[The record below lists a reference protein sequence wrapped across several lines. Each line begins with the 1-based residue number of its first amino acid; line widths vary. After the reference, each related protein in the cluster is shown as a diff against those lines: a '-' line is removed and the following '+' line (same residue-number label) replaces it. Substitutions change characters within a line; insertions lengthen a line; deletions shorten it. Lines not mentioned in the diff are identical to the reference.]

1 MQADVERAL
10 ARLLTDVAY
19 RERFLA
25 DPVAAAREAGLTP
38 EEATAIAAIPV
49 PDLRTAARSYA
60 HKRAAESSHARPRA
74 SWSARWA
81 RWLRR

>member
-1 MQADVERAL
+1 MQADVERIM
-10 ARLLTDVAY
+10 ARLLTDATY

-25 DPVAAAREAGLTP
+25 DPVMVAREAGLTT
-38 EEATAIAAIPV
+38 EEATAIAALPM